1 MPSSSPLSSPARPT
15 RPHTCSLLAA
25 ADTMTRATLRAG
37 RAAGAGRRA
46 AARAERAVCIG
57 REMGGWERKVGSV
70 VPHRVQPL
78 FFRSQV
84 LLPFSPSVASPRPTS
99 SPGVPRAEATGCR
112 VTVVEGSHCVCEG
125 EGDVVSVLSYGYE
138 RVFFFFVPLNAPLNS
153 RPAAAG
159 PARQGWPGW
168 RAPRRAGGR
177 AGSRGRARSWREERG
192 AESCVR
198 EQVLLREGAAAFL
211 AAGPTGRL
219 YSARPNSCLSLYS
232 PRCRQARTCNQGSS
246 PSSHRWARDDRGSSR
261 RRGGLLLLRRR
272 AADVSFGVPSLL
284 LLLVFGARGGVGG
297 GGGHGGRHA

>member
-125 EGDVVSVLSYGYE
+125 EGDGKM
-138 RVFFFFVPLNAPLNS
+138 FVARARTSLFLTYLRAPHKHAPHTHAHS
-153 RPAAAG
+153 AAG
-159 PARQGWPGW
+159 MHP
-168 RAPRRAGGR
+168 
-177 AGSRGRARSWREERG
+177 
-192 AESCVR
+192 C
-198 EQVLLREGAAAFL
+198 FL
-211 AAGPTGRL
+211 
-219 YSARPNSCLSLYS
+219 C
-232 PRCRQARTCNQGSS
+232 
-246 PSSHRWARDDRGSSR
+246 
-261 RRGGLLLLRRR
+261 
-272 AADVSFGVPSLL
+272 
-284 LLLVFGARGGVGG
+284 VFGTFFERASKKKKGVGGWTQKLHFFSSKGEGG
-297 GGGHGGRHA
+297 GGGTHTTSLFLLLKSRPGSAACRRRTGAAGRRQRRRRPPRQTGRLRGGTRLPRRRPHPRRPHPRRRRPPRAAA